1 MGSGQRSLRATLEGW
16 LQRAWLRRGWWAYG
30 LWPLSQ
36 LLWWAHQCIDQC
48 RALWLAPRPR
58 AAERLSVPLVVV
70 GNIYVGGVGK
80 TPIVLALIEHLQ
92 AQGLQVGVLARGY
105 GSTNTGE
112 HLLERGADAKR
123 WGDEPV
129 LIHERTGVPVVVGV
143 ERVRAARLLLAQFP
157 QTQVLLSDD
166 GLQRLKHWA
175 DATICVFDERGLGNG
190 FTLPAGPLREPW
202 PRQRALKSP
211 EREPTREWVIH
222 SQSLGA
228 DPEGGESTP
237 ATHRLARAF
246 TPGFVAQRYLTRLAR
261 NAKGE
266 TLDLMS
272 LTPPAPNSPSA
283 HTPPSARSQHPAV
296 RLVALAGVAKPT
308 QFFEMLSA
316 LGLPLTATLSASDH
330 ASASEL
336 MGLLSTELGL
346 ASEPAVVLCTEK
358 DAAKLWPLY
367 PQAWSVALGVS
378 LEPLFLEEFDLM
390 LRHRLSFTHGH
401 ETH

>member
-1 MGSGQRSLRATLEGW
+1 M
-16 LQRAWLRRGWWAYG
+16 RRGWWAYG

-36 LLWWAHQCIDQC
+36 LLWWAHQC
-48 RALWLAPRPR
+48 RAQWLAPKP
-58 AAERLSVPLVVV
+58 AALERLSVPLVVV

-112 HLLERGADAKR
+112 HILERGADAKR

-175 DATICVFDERGLGNG
+175 DATLCVFDERGLGNG

-202 PRQRALKSP
+202 PRQQAHHQPHS
-211 EREPTREWVIH
+211 EHTREWVIH
-222 SQSLGA
+222 SQAGGA
-228 DPEGGESTP
+228 APGSGTSTP
-237 ATHRLARAF
+237 PTHRPPPPF
-246 TPGFVAQRYLTRLAR
+246 TPGFVAQRYLKCVAR

-272 LTPPAPNSPSA
+272 LVQAAHTAHTAHTAQTTPISPSA
-283 HTPPSARSQHPAV
+283 PTPPSAPSQHPAH
-296 RLVALAGVAKPT
+296 RIVALAGIAKPA
-308 QFFEMLSA
+308 QFFEMLGA
-316 LGLPLTATLSASDH
+316 LGLTLGATLCASDH

-346 ASEPAVVLCTEK
+346 ARERVTLLCTEK

-367 PQAWSVALGVS
+367 PQAWSVALGVK

-390 LRHRLSFTHGH
+390 LRHRLSSTHGH